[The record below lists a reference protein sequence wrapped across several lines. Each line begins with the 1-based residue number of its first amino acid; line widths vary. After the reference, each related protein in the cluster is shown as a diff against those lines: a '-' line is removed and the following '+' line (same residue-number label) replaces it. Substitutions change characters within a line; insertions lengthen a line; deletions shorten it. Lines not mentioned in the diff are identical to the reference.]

1 MSTAKDGTK
10 GCSTG
15 SLSREAALVA
25 RESIYRNASS
35 TLLEFPSKELSIHKL
50 TDFVVCQLLAIV
62 SNSSK
67 ARVSTGQSQSTTSSA
82 LGFMWAAVVR
92 VDTP

>member
-1 MSTAKDGTK
+1 MGQKVVQQVF
-10 GCSTG
+10 

-25 RESIYRNASS
+25 RESICRNASS
-35 TLLEFPSKELSIHKL
+35 TFLELPSKELFICRL
-50 TDFVVCQLLAIV
+50 TDFVECQPAAIA
-62 SNSSK
+62 SSSSK

-82 LGFMWAAVVR
+82 LGFMSAVVR